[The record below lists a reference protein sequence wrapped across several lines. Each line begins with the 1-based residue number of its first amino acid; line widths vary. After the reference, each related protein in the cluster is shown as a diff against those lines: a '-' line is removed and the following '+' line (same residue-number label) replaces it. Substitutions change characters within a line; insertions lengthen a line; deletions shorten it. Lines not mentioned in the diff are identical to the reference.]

1 MFNKIWQFLKQLI
14 SRVLSLLSS
23 LKGKSGESPPQKPLV
38 SVPLSDTEY
47 EAIFLQLLE
56 QVNQGFSRG
65 KINAFFIIKNLK
77 ESDLVPWLRRF
88 GERLLATDELSES
101 HQELGQRLLLLGDL
115 GLGEL
120 SQIAA
125 TLGNEI
131 LAKFPSKINPIIE
144 AIFIENGLGNEVEM
158 NRKGTEETEEN
169 ADNWFNRGTELLNQG
184 DFHGAIAS
192 YDNAIKIKPDDY
204 EAWNNRGNARFN
216 LGRFEDAIASY
227 DNAIKIKPDFHEAW
241 YNRGMALGNL
251 GRLEDAIGSYDNAI
265 KIKPDFHQA
274 GNNRGVALRKLGR
287 L

>member
-1 MFNKIWQFLKQLI
+1 MFHQIWQFLKQLS

-23 LKGKSGESPPQKPLV
+23 LTKKGKSGEIPPQKPQV

-65 KINAFFIIKNLK
+65 KIKAFFIIKNLK

-88 GERLLATDELSES
+88 GERLFATDELSES

-125 TLGNEI
+125 TFGKDI

-144 AIFIENGLGNEVEM
+144 AIFIGNGLGNEEEM
-158 NRKGTEETEEN
+158 NPREPEKTEEN
-169 ADNWFNRGTELLNQG
+169 AENWLELELNKDNCPGFLAY
-184 DFHGAIAS
+184 F
-192 YDNAIKIKPDDY
+192 DNAIKFKPDDY
-204 EAWNNRGNARFN
+204 DALFKRG
-216 LGRFEDAIASY
+216 LMLEI
-227 DNAIKIKPDFHEAW
+227 
-241 YNRGMALGNL
+241 L
-251 GRLEDAIGSYDNAI
+251 GRLEDATSVCPPCFI
-265 KIKPDFHQA
+265 
-274 GNNRGVALRKLGR
+274 
-287 L
+287 

>member
-1 MFNKIWQFLKQLI
+1 MEPLKRDEVWHVSALSLYKPLPLSPREISPMFHQIWQFLKQLS

-23 LKGKSGESPPQKPLV
+23 LTKKGKSGEITTPPV

-65 KINAFFIIKNLK
+65 KIKAFFIIKNLK
-77 ESDLVPWLRRF
+77 ESDLVPWLGRF

-125 TLGNEI
+125 TLGKEI

-144 AIFIENGLGNEVEM
+144 A
-158 NRKGTEETEEN
+158 
-169 ADNWFNRGTELLNQG
+169 
-184 DFHGAIAS
+184 DF
-192 YDNAIKIKPDDY
+192 Y
-204 EAWNNRGNARFN
+204 R
-216 LGRFEDAIASY
+216 
-227 DNAIKIKPDFHEAW
+227 
-241 YNRGMALGNL
+241 
-251 GRLEDAIGSYDNAI
+251 
-265 KIKPDFHQA
+265 
-274 GNNRGVALRKLGR
+274 
-287 L
+287 